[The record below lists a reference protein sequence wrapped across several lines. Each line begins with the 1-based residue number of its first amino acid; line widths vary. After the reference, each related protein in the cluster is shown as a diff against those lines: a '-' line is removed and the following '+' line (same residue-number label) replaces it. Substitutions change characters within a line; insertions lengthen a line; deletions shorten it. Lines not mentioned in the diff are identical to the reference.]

1 MAWKPARLSRD
12 QMEERRREAAGLLR
26 AGKLRP
32 AEIARQLGVSRS
44 AISQW
49 SAQLRAGGLR
59 QLRRR
64 RGGGRPA
71 KLTAEQQ
78 RQLRR
83 TLRRGAQ
90 RAGFATERWT
100 LARIQQVIE
109 WDFGVSY
116 HRNHLSWLLDRLDWS
131 VQQPLAR
138 AAERDEAVIRAW
150 LEQDWPRIKKGAAAW
165 RRRGVLR

>member
-1 MAWKPARLSRD
+1 
-12 QMEERRREAAGLLR
+12 MEERRHEAARLLR

-44 AISQW
+44 AVSQW
-49 SAQLRAGGLR
+49 SAHLEAGGLR
-59 QLRRR
+59 QLRRH

-71 KLTAEQQ
+71 KLTAEQR

-90 RAGFATERWT
+90 AAGFATERWT
-100 LARIQQVIE
+100 LTRVQQVIE
-109 WDFGVSY
+109 RDFGVRY
-116 HRNHLSWLLDRLDWS
+116 HRNHVSWLLDRLDWS
-131 VQQPLAR
+131 VQQPLPR
-138 AAERDEAVIRAW
+138 AVERDEAVIRAW
-150 LEQDWPRIKKGAAAW
+150 LEQDWPRIKKGAATW

>member
-1 MAWKPARLSRD
+1 
-12 QMEERRREAAGLLR
+12 MEERRREAARLLR

-32 AEIARQLGVSRS
+32 AEIARQLSVSRS
-44 AISQW
+44 AVSQW
-49 SAQLRAGGLR
+49 AAQLQAGGLR

-71 KLTAEQQ
+71 KLTAEQRQ
-78 RQLRR
+78 QLRR

-100 LARIQQVIE
+100 LARVQQVIE
-109 WDFGVSY
+109 RDFGVRY
-116 HRNHLSWLLDRLDWS
+116 HRHHLSWLLEQLDWS
-131 VQQPLAR
+131 VQQPLPR

-150 LEQDWPRIKKGAAAW
+150 LAQDWPRIKKGAAMW
-165 RRRGVLR
+165 RRHRVLR